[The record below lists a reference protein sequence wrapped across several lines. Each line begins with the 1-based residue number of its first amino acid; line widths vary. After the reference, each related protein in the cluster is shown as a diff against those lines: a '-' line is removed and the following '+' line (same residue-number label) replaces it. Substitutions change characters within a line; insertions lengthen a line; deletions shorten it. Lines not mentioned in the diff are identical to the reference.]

1 MVKVSSFNGVT
12 KNDLQM
18 NLGSIAPR
26 LSTCD
31 SDLDIDPDAP
41 SMPTDN
47 LAKDMLHFGGSNPI
61 KERFFR

>member
-1 MVKVSSFNGVT
+1 
-12 KNDLQM
+12 
-18 NLGSIAPR
+18 LGSIAPR

-47 LAKDMLHFGGSNPI
+47 LATDMLHFWRIEPYQRAVFSI
-61 KERFFR
+61 KIRQNAKKLM